1 MGDEKREI
9 HVFHTAMKPIHA
21 TIHFQVFLVQ
31 KNYEFPQKRPLER
44 RLAAGSAFYSLTE
57 KRMGLKL
64 NIFTV

>member
-1 MGDEKREI
+1 
-9 HVFHTAMKPIHA
+9 MKPIHA

-44 RLAAGSAFYSLTE
+44 RLAAGSAFCSLTE